1 MALLNLLKQLT
12 YGQCAPIQPEP
23 DKAEETRMA
32 EMRDL
37 EGRKALV
44 TGSAT
49 GLGRSIAVKL
59 AERGADVIVNCTR
72 SIADA
77 EATVAACQTA
87 GAQARLVQADV
98 STDEGCRK
106 LAEAAAQAGRLDI
119 LVNNAG
125 ITKHARDHAD
135 LDALS
140 REDFLHTYAVNVA
153 GPFLMMQ
160 ACKPLLVESFNQ
172 TGRAATV
179 LNTSSIAG
187 VTGIG
192 SSIAYA
198 ATKGAL
204 NTMTLSLAR
213 ALAPAIRVNA
223 ICPGF
228 IGTRWFKD
236 EMSAEQYERM
246 EASVAAA
253 VPLNVASGP
262 DDIADSALFFLSDAS
277 RHVTGE
283 TLLVDAGMHLGY
295 APLSAR

>member
-1 MALLNLLKQLT
+1 MT
-12 YGQCAPIQPEP
+12 QP
-23 DKAEETRMA
+23 K
-32 EMRDL
+32 DL
-37 EGRKALV
+37 EGRRALV

-49 GLGRSIAVKL
+49 GLGRSIALRL
-59 AERGADVIVNCTR
+59 AERGASVIINCTK
-72 SIADA
+72 SVADG
-77 EATVAACQTA
+77 EATVADCQKA

-98 STDEGCRK
+98 SNEEGCAK
-106 LAEAAAQAGRLDI
+106 LAEAAAQGGRLDI

-135 LDALS
+135 LDALT

-153 GPFLMMQ
+153 GPFLMLQ
-160 ACKPLLVESFNQ
+160 KTKALLVEAHRQ
-172 TGRAATV
+172 TGRASAV
-179 LNTSSIAG
+179 LNVSSIAG

-192 SSIAYA
+192 SSVAYA

-204 NTMTLSLAR
+204 NTMTISLAR

-223 ICPGF
+223 VCPGF

-236 EMSAEQYERM
+236 EMSAEQYAKM
-246 EASVAAA
+246 EAGVAAS
-253 VPLNVASGP
+253 VPLHVASGP
-262 DDIADSALFFLSDAS
+262 DDIADSAVFFLTDAS

-295 APLSAR
+295 APMVAR

>member
-1 MALLNLLKQLT
+1 MN
-12 YGQCAPIQPEP
+12 QP
-23 DKAEETRMA
+23 K
-32 EMRDL
+32 DL
-37 EGRKALV
+37 EGRRALV

-49 GLGRSIAVKL
+49 GLGRSIALRL
-59 AERGADVIVNCTR
+59 AERGASVIVNCTK
-72 SIADA
+72 SVADG
-77 EATVAACQTA
+77 EATVADCQKA
-87 GAQARLVQADV
+87 GAQARLVVADV
-98 STDEGCRK
+98 STDEGCAK
-106 LAEAAAQAGRLDI
+106 LAEAAAQGGRLDI

-125 ITKHARDHAD
+125 ITKHARDHSD
-135 LDALS
+135 LGALS

-160 ACKPLLVESFNQ
+160 KVKPLLVEAHRQ
-172 TGRAATV
+172 TGRASAV
-179 LNTSSIAG
+179 LNVSSIAG

-192 SSIAYA
+192 SSVAYA

-204 NTMTLSLAR
+204 NTMTISLAR

-223 ICPGF
+223 VCPGF

-236 EMSAEQYERM
+236 EMSPEQYAKM
-246 EASVAAA
+246 EAGVAAS

-262 DDIADSALFFLSDAS
+262 DDIADSAVFFLTDAS

-295 APLSAR
+295 APMVAR

>member
-1 MALLNLLKQLT
+1 MTHQK
-12 YGQCAPIQPEP
+12 
-23 DKAEETRMA
+23 
-32 EMRDL
+32 DL
-37 EGRKALV
+37 AGRKAIV

-49 GLGRSIAVKL
+49 GLGRSIALKL
-59 AERGADVIVNCTR
+59 AERGADVIINCAR
-72 SIADA
+72 SVEEG
-77 EATVAACQTA
+77 EATAAECQA
-87 GAQARLVQADV
+87 LGSQSRLVQADV

-106 LAEAAAQAGRLDI
+106 LADAAAQFGRLDI

-125 ITKHARDHAD
+125 TTKHARDHSD
-135 LDALS
+135 LDALT
-140 REDFLHTYAVNVA
+140 REDFLHLYAVNVA

-160 ACKPLLVESFNQ
+160 ACKPLLVESHRQ

-192 SSIAYA
+192 SSVAYA

-213 ALAPAIRVNA
+213 ALAPEIRVNA

-236 EMSAEQYERM
+236 KMDEDQYKRM

-253 VPLNVASGP
+253 TPLNAASGP

-283 TLLVDAGMHLGY
+283 TLLVDAGTHLGY
-295 APLSAR
+295 APLVAR

>member
-1 MALLNLLKQLT
+1 MSDIN
-12 YGQCAPIQPEP
+12 
-23 DKAEETRMA
+23 
-32 EMRDL
+32 DL
-37 EGRKALV
+37 SGRTAII
-44 TGSAT
+44 TGSSA
-49 GLGRSIAVKL
+49 GLGRSIAIGLAKL
-59 AERGADVIVNCTR
+59 GADVIVNYSR
-72 SIADA
+72 SASDAEEVADA
-77 EATVAACQTA
+77 CRSA
-87 GAQARLVQADV
+87 GAQVQTIQADV
-98 STDEGCRK
+98 GSEDGCRK
-106 LAEAAAQAGRLDI
+106 LADAAGASGRLDI

-125 ITKHARDHAD
+125 TTKHARDHSD

-140 REDFLHTYAVNVA
+140 KQDFLDLYALNVA

-160 ACKPLLVESFNQ
+160 ACKPLLVATHEQ

-187 VTGIG
+187 VTGVG
-192 SSIAYA
+192 SSVAYA

-236 EMSAEQYERM
+236 QMDEEQYARM
-246 EASVAAA
+246 EASVAKS

-262 DDIADSALFFLSDAS
+262 DDIADSAIFFLTDAS

-283 TLLVDAGMHLGY
+283 TLMVDAGMHLGY
-295 APLSAR
+295 APLKAR

>member
-1 MALLNLLKQLT
+1 MTDQFPK
-12 YGQCAPIQPEP
+12 
-23 DKAEETRMA
+23 
-32 EMRDL
+32 DL
-37 EGRKALV
+37 AGRKALV

-49 GLGRSIAVKL
+49 GLGECIATRL
-59 AERGADVIVNCTR
+59 AARGADVIINCTR
-72 SIADA
+72 SVEDA
-77 EATVAACQTA
+77 EKTVAACQA
-87 GAQARLVQADV
+87 LSAQARLVVGDV
-98 STDEGCRK
+98 STEEGCK
-106 LAEAAAQAGRLDI
+106 GLADAAGQWGRLDI

-125 ITKHARDHAD
+125 ITRHARDHAD

-140 REDFLHTYAVNVA
+140 KADFMDTYAVNVA
-153 GPFLMMQ
+153 GPFMMLQ
-160 ACKPLLVESFNQ
+160 ACKSLLLEAHKQ
-172 TGRAATV
+172 TGRASAV
-179 LNTSSIAG
+179 LNVSSIAG

-192 SSIAYA
+192 SSVAYA

-223 ICPGF
+223 VCPGF

-236 EMSAEQYERM
+236 EMDAESYAKLEKG
-246 EASVAAA
+246 VAAS

-262 DDIADSALFFLSDAS
+262 DDIAASAVFFLTDDA

>member
-1 MALLNLLKQLT
+1 MADT
-12 YGQCAPIQPEP
+12 P
-23 DKAEETRMA
+23 
-32 EMRDL
+32 RDL
-37 EGRKALV
+37 EGRKALI

-49 GLGRSIAVKL
+49 GLGRSIALRL
-59 AERGADVIVNCTR
+59 AERGADIIVNCTR
-72 SIADA
+72 SLADA
-77 EATVAACQTA
+77 EQTVSDAQAV
-87 GAQARLVQADV
+87 GAQTRLVQADV
-98 STDEGCRK
+98 STEDGCTK
-106 LAEAAAQAGRLDI
+106 LAEAAASWGRLDI

-125 ITKHARDHAD
+125 ITRHARDHAD

-140 REDFLHTYAVNVA
+140 KDDFMDTYAVNVA

-160 ACKPLLVESFNQ
+160 ACKALLSKTHEE
-172 TGRAATV
+172 TGRASAV
-179 LNTSSIAG
+179 LNVSSIAG

-192 SSIAYA
+192 SSVAYA

-236 EMSAEQYERM
+236 EMDAEQYERL
-246 EASVAAA
+246 EAGVRASV
-253 VPLNVASGP
+253 PLSVASGP
-262 DDIADSALFFLSDAS
+262 DDIADSAVFFVTDAS
-277 RHVTGE
+277 RHITGE